1 MRIMIDTDVLVDV
14 LRNYPPALGWL
25 KTIKTE
31 FIHLPGLAALELL
44 QGCRN
49 RNEQR
54 RVENFLQPYTLQWP
68 TQADCERAFA
78 DFSAYHLS
86 DKLSILDALIAETA
100 VVLNLELATFN
111 QKHYEVVKT
120 LRTFQP
126 YMWQS

>member
-14 LRNYPPALGWL
+14 LRNYPPALAWL

-31 FIHLPGLAALELL
+31 LIHVPGLTAFELL

-54 RVENFLQPYTLQWP
+54 RVETFLQPYALRWP

-86 DKLSILDALIAETA
+86 DNRSILDALIAETA
-100 VVLNLELATFN
+100 VGLSLELATFN

-120 LRTFQP
+120 LHTFQP
-126 YMWQS
+126 YTRQS